1 MGSCRDALVL
11 LRSFAP
17 TTLDGLTQKIF
28 GYEYGILHALERPKL
43 ECAKSGFKYG
53 KKWMGRYLQMQV
65 CYMHM
70 VKESTS
76 KMLKEA
82 GGCTGSSLSP
92 GGFQ

>member
-53 KKWMGRYLQMQV
+53 KKWMGRYLQMQ
-65 CYMHM
+65 
-70 VKESTS
+70 
-76 KMLKEA
+76 
-82 GGCTGSSLSP
+82 
-92 GGFQ
+92 